1 MPKFILIAAVAR
13 NRVIGKDN
21 QLPWHLPEDMQY
33 FREVTRGAA
42 VIMGRKTWES
52 LPERFRP
59 LPGRQNI
66 VLSRQT
72 AYCATG
78 ADVADS
84 LATALS
90 LVRSHRAFLIGGA
103 DLYAQALNNRQ
114 LDELLLT
121 EVDLHPEGD
130 AYLPEID
137 PTRWQEVSRQTHSN
151 AHGVNF
157 AFVRYLPTT

>member
-33 FREVTRGAA
+33 FREVTRDAT

-72 AYCATG
+72 DYRANG
-78 ADVADS
+78 AELVGN

-90 LVRSHRAFLIGGA
+90 VVRGEQAFLIGGA
-103 DLYAQALNNRQ
+103 DLYAQALDNGQ

-130 AYLPEID
+130 AYLPEIS
-137 PTRWQEVSRQTHSN
+137 TAQWQEVSRQTHTN
-151 AHGVNF
+151 AQGVSF